1 MVERLGKMRKGKRE
15 SIEKGSREKIEKEK
29 REKRERDKRE
39 LRKQFEVEE
48 GLKNKETISQ
58 GQVTQGSHKYIS

>member
-15 SIEKGSREKIEKEK
+15 SIEKGSRERIEKEK
-29 REKRERDKRE
+29 RESDKRE

-48 GLKNKETISQ
+48 GLRNKETISP